1 MTLSTAIWNPG
12 FMKTICA
19 CHVGLSFYQV
29 FLGIRRLPVPE
40 MRNRYKN
47 AIIVKSKV
55 NCKIK
60 RKQKPQR
67 FIPNHSL
74 MYSTTTH
81 WHFVVCYAGA
91 SQLWVLRYNLW
102 CSKIYS
108 CFSPNSLLNEY
119 LLGWVW
125 MCVFWKSRFGNPC
138 NGHALGL
145 DGVFHLVIEISNSW
159 SWLWNAWKTSSDKN
173 SWTPLQFY
181 WTRSF

>member
-67 FIPNHSL
+67 FTPNHSL

-102 CSKIYS
+102 CSEYTVASAQTLCWMSISWVESECVYFEKVDLGI
-108 CFSPNSLLNEY
+108 PVMGMLL
-119 LLGWVW
+119 VW
-125 MCVFWKSRFGNPC
+125 MEFF
-138 NGHALGL
+138 
-145 DGVFHLVIEISNSW
+145 I
-159 SWLWNAWKTSSDKN
+159 
-173 SWTPLQFY
+173 
-181 WTRSF
+181 